1 MLATLVLG
9 LLLGMQHA
17 MEADHVAAVA
27 SRASSHGK
35 PRNFI
40 LHDASWGLGRGVML
54 LLVGG
59 AIILSHGM
67 IDPSLTVWLD
77 FAVGGMLVGLGSQVL
92 LRFWHPSAGRRSG
105 LTDDHDHQ
113 TGLPLRTFVI
123 SLMHGMAGS
132 AALIVL
138 SAASIRTP
146 SGMIAFM
153 ALFAA
158 GSVVGMISLT
168 AVFAVPLSLSKGL
181 LAPIAAGLQLPLG
194 LASIGIGMHLMLTQF
209 GVVMSS

>member
-1 MLATLVLG
+1 M
-9 LLLGMQHA
+9 
-17 MEADHVAAVA
+17 
-27 SRASSHGK
+27 
-35 PRNFI
+35 
-40 LHDASWGLGRGVML
+40 
-54 LLVGG
+54 
-59 AIILSHGM
+59 
-67 IDPSLTVWLD
+67 
-77 FAVGGMLVGLGSQVL
+77 
-92 LRFWHPSAGRRSG
+92 
-105 LTDDHDHQ
+105 
-113 TGLPLRTFVI
+113 RTFVI

-168 AVFAVPLSLSKGL
+168 AVFAIPLSLSKGL

-194 LASIGIGMHLMLTQF
+194 LASIGIGMHPMLTQF